1 MDLDNPAAD
10 VPGLG
15 IPGDVIADFE
25 GFSIAFSLKRNGA
38 NRFEHAALT
47 AMAMQTVP
55 EPLKATEPAFEA
67 GGALESPSG
76 GQTRF

>member
-25 GFSIAFSLKRNGA
+25 GFSHRFLPNAQWRKPGRTRRAYSHGHA
-38 NRFEHAALT
+38 NRMGKH
-47 AMAMQTVP
+47 
-55 EPLKATEPAFEA
+55 PA
-67 GGALESPSG
+67 
-76 GQTRF
+76 